1 LVTND
6 DGSRSA
12 GRRAAST
19 AEPSRTLVGIL
30 RATIHPRTT
39 SLPLLSAGMVP
50 ELPIMVVSIEETP
63 TVLACASCE
72 VTWRDRPGAPC
83 WFCGE
88 AGHVANPERLV
99 LD

>member
-1 LVTND
+1 MTVADRL
-6 DGSRSA
+6 
-12 GRRAAST
+12 
-19 AEPSRTLVGIL
+19 AEEGLNRGTDSNRYQSIL
-30 RATIHPRTT
+30 RATIHPRTA
-39 SLPLLSAGMVP
+39 SLPLLSAGMAP
-50 ELPIMVVSIEETP
+50 ELPIVVESIEETP

>member
-1 LVTND
+1 M
-6 DGSRSA
+6 A
-12 GRRAAST
+12 G
-19 AEPSRTLVGIL
+19 
-30 RATIHPRTT
+30 
-39 SLPLLSAGMVP
+39 
-50 ELPIMVVSIEETP
+50 ELPISIEVTEDIP

-72 VTWRDRPGAPC
+72 VTWRDTPGAPC